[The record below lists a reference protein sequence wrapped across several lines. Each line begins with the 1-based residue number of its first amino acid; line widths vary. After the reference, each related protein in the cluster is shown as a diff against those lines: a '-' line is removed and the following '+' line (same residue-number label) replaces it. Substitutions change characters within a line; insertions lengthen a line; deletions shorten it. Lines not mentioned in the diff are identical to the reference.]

1 MAVGSITWDIAGAA
15 LTPAERWS
23 AARQVNSGFVS
34 EYGVVLLI
42 GLALLVLIVL
52 LWWVSS
58 WHHSRDPEAQE
69 ERFGQNAIQRGLS
82 VRERQ
87 ILLAVALRAGLRQ
100 SDKIFASSAAFDK
113 GAKKLLAEFARTRTP
128 GENERLTGEVTSL
141 RAKLGFAPAARRGEP
156 VRRAEPSSRSIPVG
170 KAVELLPRGRQE
182 ESTVEGTVVRNDDIE
197 LAVELGSA
205 VEDGGG
211 TSWRVR
217 YCFGMSIWEFET
229 AAIRCE
235 GTRLT
240 LNHSERI
247 RFVNRRR
254 FPRTPANRRALVA
267 LFPFVRSIASGAG
280 LPATG
285 PGPVGLLG
293 EGNCCPLAV
302 PEFVEGVVTEVA
314 GPGLRL
320 RSSLRVRK
328 GERVLVLF
336 GVTDGAAATGEQ
348 NDGGRPPCMIEHV
361 GYVRHSQSVGDEVS
375 IAIELTGMNSVEMDE
390 LVRLA
395 DSAGSSHDTI
405 DSESGV
411 SDYEMDERSE
421 AGTAAKSRVAQG
433 V

>member
-1 MAVGSITWDIAGAA
+1 MAVGSTIWDIALAA
-15 LTPAERWS
+15 LTPVERWS
-23 AARQVNSGFVS
+23 AARQIDSGFMS

-42 GLALLVLIVL
+42 GLVLLVLIVL

-58 WHHSRDPEAQE
+58 WHHARDPESQE
-69 ERFGQNAIQRGLS
+69 ERFGQNAIQRGLN

-87 ILLAVALRAGLRQ
+87 ILLAVAMRGGLRQ

-113 GAKKLLAEFARTRTP
+113 GAKKLLAEFARTRTS
-128 GENERLTGEVTSL
+128 GENERLTEEVTSL
-141 RAKLGFAPAARRGEP
+141 RAKLGFAPAARRSEP
-156 VRRAEPSSRSIPVG
+156 VRRAKPGSRSIPVG
-170 KAVELLPRGRQE
+170 KAVELLPRGQQE
-182 ESTVEGTVVRNDDIE
+182 DSTVEGTVVRNDDIE

-205 VEDGGG
+205 VEDGVG
-211 TSWRVR
+211 TYWRVR

-229 AAIRCE
+229 AAIGCE

-240 LNHSERI
+240 LNHSQRI

-267 LFPFVRSIASGAG
+267 LFPFVRSIASGAV

-285 PGPVGLLG
+285 PEPVGLLG
-293 EGNCCPLAV
+293 EGNRCSLAA
-302 PEFVEGVVTEVA
+302 PEFVDGVVTEVA

-320 RSSLRVRK
+320 RSSLRAKK

-336 GVTDGAAATGEQ
+336 SVTDGAAVAEEQ
-348 NDGGRPPCMIEHV
+348 NDGGRKPCMIEHV

-395 DSAGSSHDTI
+395 GLAGRSYDTI
-405 DSESGV
+405 DSESGA
-411 SDYEMDERSE
+411 SDDEIDERSD
-421 AGTAAKSRVAQG
+421 AGTAVKSRVAQG